1 MCCGTIFEALQEKV
15 WGRSTEAQARL
26 EKKNEKLETRSYEG
40 SFLFIY
46 LFDDSKNAVVK
57 VEFLCKIFILV

>member
-1 MCCGTIFEALQEKV
+1 MGKEH
-15 WGRSTEAQARL
+15 RSTGKAG
-26 EKKNEKLETRSYEG
+26 KKNEKLETRSYEG